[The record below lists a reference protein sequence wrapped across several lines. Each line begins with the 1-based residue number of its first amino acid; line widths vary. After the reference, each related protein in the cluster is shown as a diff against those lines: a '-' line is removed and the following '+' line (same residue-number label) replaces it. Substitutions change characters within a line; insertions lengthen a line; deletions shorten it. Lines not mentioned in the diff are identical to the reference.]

1 MTCKNP
7 LFFGLI
13 LTLTLSATTAL
24 AAPRKEKKPKVTPA
38 AQQSMDERERAEHA
52 LNRLT
57 FGARPGEVD
66 RVLSLGVDQWIA
78 QQMQPEKID
87 DRALDARLAPYR
99 TLRMSAQEM
108 VRNFPPDQVLKAV
121 ADGKLPMPK
130 DAQLKAIYTSGIAR
144 LNQKKE
150 AKNARLAENADLL
163 GTNPDDLTAEKREQR
178 QAAREHARSRALDL
192 LEQPAT
198 QRVQTLAA
206 MDPDERRG
214 FWRAI
219 TGDDRERLTSDMNP
233 EQKELLL
240 SLENPVGVVNNELM
254 QGKLLRA
261 TYSERQLLEVMTDFW
276 FNHFNIYLGKGADRY
291 LVTSYERDVIR
302 ANALGKFRDLLMAT
316 AKSPAMLWYLDN
328 WQSVGPNSKA
338 AGRNKNG
345 KPNQGL
351 NENYAREVMEL
362 HTLGVNGGYT
372 QNDVTELARVLTGW
386 TLEEPREG
394 GGFVFREARH
404 EPGDKVVL
412 GRVFH
417 ESGQQEGE
425 AALAMLAAHPSTAHF
440 ICTKLAQRFVSDTP
454 PEALVE
460 RMAHTFL
467 TSDGDIRQVLMTMLH
482 SPEFWQR
489 QYFRAKV
496 KTPLEF
502 TVSALRATGAEMTKV
517 QPISDAL
524 NRLGMPLYGAQPPT
538 GYSMKAESWVN
549 SGALLNRLNFA
560 LALGNGRLGGI
571 KLDAAKLGDAKLG
584 DAKTSTS
591 AASSDPDLD
600 VQLRLEAALVPGGV
614 SSQTHQTIAQQR
626 NDPAIS
632 GRKLDDPP
640 RPINAGAVAGLIL
653 GSPEF
658 QRR

>member
-1 MTCKNP
+1 M
-7 LFFGLI
+7 
-13 LTLTLSATTAL
+13 
-24 AAPRKEKKPKVTPA
+24 
-38 AQQSMDERERAEHA
+38 
-52 LNRLT
+52 
-57 FGARPGEVD
+57 
-66 RVLSLGVDQWIA
+66 
-78 QQMQPEKID
+78 
-87 DRALDARLAPYR
+87 
-99 TLRMSAQEM
+99 
-108 VRNFPPDQVLKAV
+108 LKAV

-130 DAQLKAIYTSGIAR
+130 DAQLKAMYTSGIAR

-150 AKNARLAENADLL
+150 AGERPPCKNADLL
-163 GTNPDDLTAEKREQR
+163 GTSPDDLTAEKSEQR

-192 LEQPAT
+192 LEQPAA

-219 TGDDRERLTSDMNP
+219 TGDDRERLTATWLPSRKSCCSRWRIP
-233 EQKELLL
+233 
-240 SLENPVGVVNNELM
+240 SVVVNNELM

-417 ESGQQEGE
+417 ENGQQEGE

-454 PEALVE
+454 PAALVE

-467 TSDGDIRQVLMTMLH
+467 SSDGDIRQVLTTMLH

-502 TVSALRATGAEMTKV
+502 TVSALRATNADVTKV
-517 QPISDAL
+517 QPVTDAL

-571 KLDAAKLGDAKLG
+571 KLDAAKLGDARPG

-614 SSQTHQTIAQQR
+614 SPQTHQTIAQQR

-632 GRKLDDPP
+632 GRRLDDPP
-640 RPINAGAVAGLIL
+640 RPMNAGSGGRTHPWLT
-653 GSPEF
+653 
-658 QRR
+658 